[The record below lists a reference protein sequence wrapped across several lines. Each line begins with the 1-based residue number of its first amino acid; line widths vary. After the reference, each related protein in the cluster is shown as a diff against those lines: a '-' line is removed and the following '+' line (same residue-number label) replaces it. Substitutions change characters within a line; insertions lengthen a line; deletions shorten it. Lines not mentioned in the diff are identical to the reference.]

1 MFPNQMTS
9 AATPFIEHMSMRSEY
24 PVNMNLAYNPG
35 KVIKTFFLIERRP
48 QSI

>member
-24 PVNMNLAYNPG
+24 PVNMNLQGYNYQIPI
-35 KVIKTFFLIERRP
+35 V
-48 QSI
+48 